1 MDLAEARKQWGAL
14 HDRWAEAH
22 VEAVAAR
29 GLCTAKFRSG
39 EGPSIADLDRA
50 DALEAQDEQLRNAM
64 DEFVGRYFGD

>member
-39 EGPSIADLDRA
+39 EGPTDSELARA
-50 DALEAQDEQLRNAM
+50 EQLEAEDEALRGDM
-64 DEFVGRYFGD
+64 DEFTGRYFGD